1 MCEMFVLCKLYSN
14 APSLLF
20 RAHRSTVPLMLGCFP
35 VGTGNLMHTYV
46 EHGHQR
52 AEAAAATARPGCQEL
67 AGALACI
74 FTMARICTE

>member
-1 MCEMFVLCKLYSN
+1 MRDVRTLQTLQQCTFTSF
-14 APSLLF
+14 SGS
-20 RAHRSTVPLMLGCFP
+20 RSTVPLMLGCFP